1 MVTDIP
7 AAHPRVPYFHRMAS
21 LSNSEAVPCRFEVDG
36 ALYAGRLA
44 LDAVCS
50 GNAQMAWVNAAH
62 LEAVDPALG
71 ALNLPFFLGDDA
83 LADAARA
90 DRAVGLIDRRTAPAG
105 LRTLGLMRGADQL
118 FVSQRALAAG
128 PETLQGKRVRVAG
141 PGIYEDIMRGLGA
154 EPVAMPIPEIVN
166 ALAGGSL
173 DCLFTSPGGWQTQ
186 LGMAAPHA
194 LRVPGL
200 MMINYVLL
208 AHAAWLDGLGT
219 RNREVL
225 QSAAQRCVTHAW
237 RAMEQDDRN
246 VLDAMSQAGATI
258 TVDGN
263 TRVWRE
269 RLAPLKARHFT
280 QYPAASLGFRDLA
293 GER

>member
-1 MVTDIP
+1 
-7 AAHPRVPYFHRMAS
+7 
-21 LSNSEAVPCRFEVDG
+21 
-36 ALYAGRLA
+36 
-44 LDAVCS
+44 
-50 GNAQMAWVNAAH
+50 
-62 LEAVDPALG
+62 
-71 ALNLPFFLGDDA
+71 
-83 LADAARA
+83 
-90 DRAVGLIDRRTAPAG
+90 
-105 LRTLGLMRGADQL
+105 MRGADQL

-141 PGIYEDIMRGLGA
+141 LGIYEDIMRGLGA

-237 RAMEQDDRN
+237 RSMEQDDRN
-246 VLDAMSQAGATI
+246 VLDVMSQAGATI
-258 TVDGN
+258 TVDGD

>member
-90 DRAVGLIDRRTAPAG
+90 DRA
-105 LRTLGLMRGADQL
+105 
-118 FVSQRALAAG
+118 
-128 PETLQGKRVRVAG
+128 
-141 PGIYEDIMRGLGA
+141 
-154 EPVAMPIPEIVN
+154 
-166 ALAGGSL
+166 
-173 DCLFTSPGGWQTQ
+173 
-186 LGMAAPHA
+186 
-194 LRVPGL
+194 
-200 MMINYVLL
+200 
-208 AHAAWLDGLGT
+208 
-219 RNREVL
+219 
-225 QSAAQRCVTHAW
+225 
-237 RAMEQDDRN
+237 
-246 VLDAMSQAGATI
+246 
-258 TVDGN
+258 
-263 TRVWRE
+263 
-269 RLAPLKARHFT
+269 
-280 QYPAASLGFRDLA
+280 
-293 GER
+293 